1 MSRVSLSSPHLGDTE
16 RALLLDAFDSN
27 WVAPLGPHVDAFERE
42 FAELVRMP
50 HAAALSSGTA
60 ALHLAL
66 QVVGVGKGDE
76 VLVSS
81 LTFAASANP
90 VVYCGARP
98 VFVDSELASWNMDP
112 DLLASEL
119 AERKK
124 RGNLPKAV
132 VVVDLYGQCADWG
145 RITDLCRS
153 HGVPLIEDAAEA
165 LGASYRGKPAGS
177 FGDAG
182 IFSFNGNKIITTGGG
197 GMLVATSAEFVS
209 RTRHLATQARDPA
222 PHYEHSSIGFNYR
235 LSNLLA
241 AVGRGQLKVLP
252 ERIAA
257 RRANNAAY
265 KEALADLPGVSFMP
279 LAPWGEW
286 NGWLSVITVDPEQ
299 AGVDRETI
307 RKALERDQIESR
319 PVWKPMHLQPVFREC
334 RTVGGSV
341 SERIFER
348 GLCLPSGS
356 NLAASDRSRV
366 IDHVRHLVKAKR

>member
-1 MSRVSLSSPHLGDTE
+1 MSRVSLSSPHLGTTE
-16 RALLLDAFDSN
+16 RGLLLDAFDSN

-42 FAELVRMP
+42 FAELVKMP

-66 QVVGVGKGDE
+66 KGVGVGPGDE

-98 VFVDSELASWNMDP
+98 VFVDSELTSWNMDP
-112 DLLASEL
+112 ALLATEL
-119 AERKK
+119 AERAR

-145 RITDLCRS
+145 PISEQCRT

-165 LGASYRGKPAGS
+165 LGATYRGKPAGS
-177 FGDAG
+177 FGDVS

-197 GMLVATSAEFVS
+197 GMLVATSPEIVV
-209 RTRHLATQARDPA
+209 RTRHLATQARDSA

-265 KEALADLPGVSFMP
+265 KAAFAHLPGVSFMP
-279 LAPWGEW
+279 IASWGEW
-286 NGWLSVITVDPEQ
+286 NGWLTVITVDPAR

-307 RKALERDQIESR
+307 RTALEADQIESR

-334 RTVGGSV
+334 RSVGGAV
-341 SERIFER
+341 SERIFEQ

-356 NLAASDRSRV
+356 NLEASDRARV
-366 IDHVRHLVKAKR
+366 IEHVRRLVKD